1 MDFDA
6 RCELTT
12 TVCRHSVSNA
22 REAQALFGTI
32 GIHAYSP
39 VFRTLIII
47 ETTFDAGAA
56 QWRSWTAEYL
66 KRNVVVMDELGYR
79 DRSDELTQILG
90 SEYTTAVYARAFD
103 AGLFASLAGTVRHG
117 GVFIWITSPL
127 DKWAAISRYGR
138 RLVAL
143 LDVIPTTP
151 AVSDIANAASSSEQ
165 DELLATLRKV
175 CDADGNAVAVL
186 VGKRGR
192 GKSTLLG
199 RLAASLAS
207 SGDDFLITASYRGAI
222 NSATKAADE
231 CELTFV
237 ASDQVLQR
245 SASILLVDEAAN
257 ISLDLLKQWVLH
269 YPKVILATTIEGYE
283 SAGRSFSIRFAQWLE
298 HHRPGWCQLEPVCP
312 WRWDAGDP
320 LERFIDNLLLST
332 EPPILTAPDK
342 LSEAPTFKQ
351 VSQDQLASD
360 DQLLQTVY
368 ALLRAHHY
376 QTSVLDLQHL
386 LDAKNL
392 AVFMATISGQCVAA
406 SLVAIE
412 GELDGSLH
420 EAIVAKE
427 RRIAHQLLPQL
438 LAQTANQTTALDA
451 RYARVM
457 RIAVTPAW
465 RRRKIASGLLKF
477 IETTLSNSVDIVGAS
492 FADTEAAKAFW
503 LRHDYLIVHQGY
515 RQNPRSGARSLAVLK
530 SFDSGYEGLLQS
542 AHRLYLDNHHGGA
555 DDTLQINDD
564 PHLSDR
570 AILERLVR
578 GQRNVHDSL
587 GAIRRLVRETPDNA
601 LWLEQLYA
609 QLGCRESDSQRKRE
623 KKLRLWLSEQTIGKS
638 AS

>member
-1 MDFDA
+1 MGDDV

-12 TVCRHSVSNA
+12 TVCRHTVSNA
-22 REAQALFGTI
+22 NEAQALFERI
-32 GIHAYSP
+32 RIQAYSP
-39 VFRTLIII
+39 AFRALIIV
-47 ETTFDAGAA
+47 ETTFNAEAV
-56 QWRSWTAEYL
+56 QWRKWTTEHL
-66 KRNVVVMDELGYR
+66 KHDVVVLDELRYR

-103 AGLFASLAGTVRHG
+103 AGLFASLAGTVRLG
-117 GVFIWITSPL
+117 GVFIWISSPL
-127 DKWAAISRYGR
+127 DKWAELSRYGR
-138 RLVAL
+138 RLVSL
-143 LDVIPTTP
+143 LEQIPTSP
-151 AVSDIANAASSSEQ
+151 AVSDIANTTSSSEQ
-165 DELLATLRKV
+165 DRLLATLRKLCV
-175 CDADGNAVAVL
+175 ADGNAVAVL

-199 RLAASLAS
+199 RLASSLAS
-207 SGDDFLITASYRGAI
+207 SGNDFLITASYQGAI
-222 NSATKAADE
+222 NSATKAADG

-237 ASDQVLQR
+237 ASDQVLER

-283 SAGRSFSIRFAQWLE
+283 SAGRSFTIRFAQWLE
-298 HHRPGWCQLEPVCP
+298 DHRPGWCRLEPVYP
-312 WRWDAGDP
+312 WRWDAEDP
-320 LERFIDNLLLST
+320 LEWFIDSLLLST
-332 EPPILTAPDK
+332 DTPILTAPDK
-342 LSEAPTFKQ
+342 ISETPTFKQ

-360 DQLLQTVY
+360 DQLLQAVY
-368 ALLRAHHY
+368 SLLRAHHY

-392 AVFMATISGQCVAA
+392 AVFVATISGQCVAA

-427 RRIAHQLLPQL
+427 RRIVHQLLPQL

-465 RRRKIASGLLKF
+465 RRRTIASGLLKF
-477 IETTLSNSVDIVGAS
+477 IESTLSSSVDIIGAS
-492 FADTEAAKAFW
+492 FADTVAAKAFW
-503 LRHDYLIVHQGY
+503 LRHDYLIIHQGY

-530 SFDSGYEGLLQS
+530 TFDSDYEGLLQS
-542 AHRLYLDNHHGGA
+542 VHRLYLDNHHGSA
-555 DDTLQINDD
+555 DDSLPANDD

-578 GQRNVHDSL
+578 GERNVHDTL
-587 GAIRRLVRETPDNA
+587 GAIRRLARQTPDNT
-601 LWLEQLYA
+601 LWLEQLYKR
-609 QLGCRESDSQRKRE
+609 LGCHKSDSQRNRE
-623 KKLRLWLSEQTIGKS
+623 KKLRLWLSEKTIGKS

>member
-1 MDFDA
+1 MDIDL
-6 RCELTT
+6 RCEIKT

-22 REAQALFGTI
+22 NEAQALFERI
-32 GIHAYSP
+32 ARQAYSSE
-39 VFRTLIII
+39 FRKLIII
-47 ETTFDAGAA
+47 ETAFNAEAV
-56 QWRSWTAEYL
+56 QWRKLTAEHI
-66 KRNVVVMDELGYR
+66 KHDFVVLDKSRYR

-90 SEYTTAVYARAFD
+90 SEFTTAVYARAFD
-103 AGLFASLAGTVRHG
+103 AGLFASLAGTVRQS
-117 GVFIWITSPL
+117 GVFIWISSPL
-127 DKWAAISRYGR
+127 DKWAERSRYGR
-138 RLVAL
+138 RLVSL
-143 LDVIPTTP
+143 LDLIPTTP
-151 AVSDIANAASSSEQ
+151 AVTDIANAASSHEQ
-165 DELLATLRKV
+165 DKLLATLHELCV
-175 CDADGNAVAVL
+175 ADGNAVAVL

-199 RLAASLAS
+199 RLASSLAS
-207 SGDDFLITASYRGAI
+207 SGNDFLITASYRGAI
-222 NSATKAADE
+222 NSAAKAADD

-237 ASDQVLQR
+237 TSDQVLAR

-283 SAGRSFSIRFAQWLE
+283 SAGRGFTIRFAQWLE
-298 HHRPGWCQLEPVCP
+298 HHRPDWHRLEPVYP
-312 WRWDAGDP
+312 WRWDTGDP
-320 LERFIDNLLLST
+320 LEWFIDSLLLST
-332 EPPILTAPDK
+332 DTPISTTVDK
-342 LSEAPTFKQ
+342 ISEAPSFKQ

-360 DQLLQTVY
+360 DQLLQAVY

-392 AVFMATISGQCVAA
+392 AVFIATVSGQCVAA

-457 RIAVTPAW
+457 RIAVSPAW
-465 RRRKIASGLLKF
+465 RRRKIASGLLKY
-477 IETTLSNSVDIVGAS
+477 IESALSSSVDLMGAS
-492 FADTEAAKAFW
+492 FADTEAAKALW
-503 LRHDYLIVHQGY
+503 QQHDYLIIHQGY

-530 SFDSGYEGLLQS
+530 SLESSYEGLLHS
-542 AHRLYLDNHHGGA
+542 VHRLYLDNHHSDA
-555 DDTLQINDD
+555 NNTPQVNDD
-564 PHLSDR
+564 PYLSDQ

-578 GQRNVHDSL
+578 GERNVHDTL
-587 GAIRRLVRETPDNA
+587 GAIRRFARQTPDNT
-601 LWLEQLYA
+601 LWLEQLYTR
-609 QLGCRESDSQRKRE
+609 LGCQESDSQRMRE

-638 AS
+638 TS